1 MVAPAPAIS
10 LHVNSRKNSKHSTS
24 VSCDLTLSPVELVYR
39 HRTVSNMM
47 ELVKRCREID
57 DRSGQS
63 YAIDTSVEKI
73 RHELSFSGSCASV
86 LVSLPLLW
94 HVDTDSLFLRR
105 GQVYDEHVSQPS
117 LGLRIEHI
125 SIEWDDVPSNRTDE
139 MVVADAG
146 LKLSCHQL
154 LFFASSPVGEWPVV
168 RGKIQRTDIIVARGR
183 MEVNPYFPISISV
196 NFKSQGKPERNY
208 GRESF
213 PVTPTISSFKARQED
228 EDDELKIDRVL
239 FSKLQDVEADSR
251 KELRGTDPQS
261 TMISNA
267 EKCEII
273 VAVNIPELLG
283 DFSAKELEVLLRM
296 VNATTSTVQTSPI
309 ETSDETDASEPLC
322 ISFNCDQVSLLLHSD
337 IMSNNPESDVEQET
351 SQVHSYVLVMDQ
363 FKGHT
368 VVTGAKA
375 QHVRVLC
382 HEPCFYEGNAD
393 LGDGSRKS
401 IFSKSNLCC
410 SLLPFRKSPGRY
422 KSHSRPFHVCERQG
436 VSRLECFGLPH
447 LLSIPSVCTDFARES
462 LHTV

>member
-1 MVAPAPAIS
+1 LPSVA
-10 LHVNSRKNSKHSTS
+10 T
-24 VSCDLTLSPVELVYR
+24 
-39 HRTVSNMM
+39 
-47 ELVKRCREID
+47 
-57 DRSGQS
+57 
-63 YAIDTSVEKI
+63 
-73 RHELSFSGSCASV
+73 
-86 LVSLPLLW
+86 
-94 HVDTDSLFLRR
+94 
-105 GQVYDEHVSQPS
+105 
-117 LGLRIEHI
+117 
-125 SIEWDDVPSNRTDE
+125 
-139 MVVADAG
+139 
-146 LKLSCHQL
+146 
-154 LFFASSPVGEWPVV
+154 VGEWPVV
-168 RGKIQRTDIIVARGR
+168 SGKMQRTDIIVARGR
-183 MEVNPYFPISISV
+183 MEVNPYFPISISI

-239 FSKLQDVEADSR
+239 FSKLHDVEADSR

-337 IMSNNPESDVEQET
+337 TMSNNPESDVEQET
-351 SQVHSYVLVMDQ
+351 SQVHTYVLVMDQ

-375 QHVRVLC
+375 HHIRVLC

-393 LGDGSRKS
+393 
-401 IFSKSNLCC
+401 
-410 SLLPFRKSPGRY
+410 
-422 KSHSRPFHVCERQG
+422 
-436 VSRLECFGLPH
+436 
-447 LLSIPSVCTDFARES
+447 
-462 LHTV
+462 